1 MLPDL
6 EKLLVI
12 QDRDRRITMLQQEM
26 VRVPAERQ
34 QIERQAKEESTLVDS
49 LKLKVKQTEADR
61 KNIDVEIETKKQQ
74 IAKYQVQQFQTKKNE
89 EYQALNHEI
98 QKAKE
103 EIDELETKELELMVK
118 ADEVNAHLKTEQA
131 KLNDMLKQFASQKT
145 TLDQRESAI
154 KKELEELKAE
164 RDAKSKEI
172 AEDIYEKYER
182 IKRNKG
188 GSAIVGVQH
197 GNCQGC
203 HLAVTPTV
211 LHQVKSGRAIV
222 TCENCAR
229 ILYWNE

>member
-1 MLPDL
+1 MS
-6 EKLLVI
+6 
-12 QDRDRRITMLQQEM
+12 MLQQELS
-26 VRVPAERQ
+26 RIPAERQ
-34 QIERQAKEESTLVDS
+34 QIESRAKDESTLVES
-49 LKLKVKQTEADR
+49 LKQKLKQAEADR
-61 KNIDVEIETKKQQ
+61 KNIDVEIEAKKQQ

-103 EIDELETKELELMVK
+103 EIDELETKELELMVR
-118 ADEVNAHLKTEQA
+118 ADEVNAQLKVEQA
-131 KLNDMLKQFASQKT
+131 KLGEMLKTLESQKA
-145 TLDQRESAI
+145 TLAQREAAI
-154 KKELEELKAE
+154 TKELEQIKAE

-172 AEDIYEKYER
+172 DEDIYAKYER

-188 GSAIVGVQH
+188 DSAIVGVQH

-211 LHQVKSGRAIV
+211 LHQVKGGKGIV
-222 TCENCAR
+222 TCDNCAR